1 MNAADFI
8 GKGDALHE
16 LHAALVGLRHE
27 VERGAQRR
35 LAQFA
40 QDFPKDQPSA
50 SAWNLAHYLALRSF
64 DLRPLQAALARNGL
78 SSLGRIEAHV
88 MANLNQVIRVLDR
101 LCDVDTPEPAP
112 APVSFEQGDRTLA
125 TNALNLFGT
134 APSARDVRIMVT
146 LPSEAASNEDL
157 VRSLVGSGMDCA
169 RINCAHDGPEDWSR
183 MIDNLRKAEAFT
195 GRRCRVLMDL
205 AGHKIRT
212 GPLARL
218 PAVTHVKPRRNLL
231 GRTVEAAVIALLPEG
246 GDPLVTPPAGIRH
259 HLFGAPETLAALQPG
274 DRLAFEDTRGK
285 DRHLDVVR
293 PLEGG
298 GWVLHC
304 AKGSYI
310 GDDTVM
316 AQQRLDASEQWRT
329 LAQDLRF
336 GGHAQEMVDIRLFKG
351 DWLRLTDGSRP
362 GEPARLDA
370 DGNLLEPAHVGVLTP
385 EIFEHLRPGQ
395 PVWIDDGKAG
405 AAIESVDGRSALLH
419 ITHCRPQGFRLREDK
434 GLNFPGADLRLGP
447 LSARDLADLDFVA
460 CHADMVGFSFVE
472 TRDDM
477 RRLMDELARRE
488 ASQLAIVAKIETQSA
503 VQNLPEIILGT
514 IGRHPLGIMIA
525 RGDLAVELGAERLAE
540 IQEELLWLC
549 EAAHVPVIWATQVLE
564 TMARTGAVSRP
575 ELTDAAMSG
584 RAECVMLN
592 KGPYIL
598 NALRSLDDI
607 LRRMQDH
614 QHKKMA
620 QLRALRLVGPR

>member
-1 MNAADFI
+1 M
-8 GKGDALHE
+8 
-16 LHAALVGLRHE
+16 
-27 VERGAQRR
+27 
-35 LAQFA
+35 
-40 QDFPKDQPSA
+40 
-50 SAWNLAHYLALRSF
+50 
-64 DLRPLQAALARNGL
+64 
-78 SSLGRIEAHV
+78 
-88 MANLNQVIRVLDR
+88 
-101 LCDVDTPEPAP
+101 
-112 APVSFEQGDRTLA
+112 
-125 TNALNLFGT
+125 
-134 APSARDVRIMVT
+134 
-146 LPSEAASNEDL
+146 
-157 VRSLVGSGMDCA
+157 
-169 RINCAHDGPEDWSR
+169 
-183 MIDNLRKAEAFT
+183 
-195 GRRCRVLMDL
+195 
-205 AGHKIRT
+205 
-212 GPLARL
+212 
-218 PAVTHVKPRRNLL
+218 
-231 GRTVEAAVIALLPEG
+231 
-246 GDPLVTPPAGIRH
+246 
-259 HLFGAPETLAALQPG
+259 
-274 DRLAFEDTRGK
+274 
-285 DRHLDVVR
+285 
-293 PLEGG
+293 
-298 GWVLHC
+298 
-304 AKGSYI
+304 
-310 GDDTVM
+310 
-316 AQQRLDASEQWRT
+316 
-329 LAQDLRF
+329 AQDLNF

-434 GLNFPGADLRLGP
+434 GLNFPGADLRLSP

-460 CHADMVGFSFVE
+460 RHADMVGFSFVE

-477 RRLMDELARRE
+477 RRLMDELAHRD
-488 ASQLAIVAKIETQSA
+488 AAHLAIVAKIETQSA

-620 QLRALRLVGPR
+620 QLRALRLVGPRV